1 MEWSN
6 ATPPTVL
13 KQGKCDCDD
22 EYTGRKCD
30 TEIMYEFTILA
41 LSPSNQQRGS
51 LRCFNDM
58 ASFVENY
65 HGAYDRPV
73 EPFEVDWCGGRFHQ
87 PRFSRMAGCR
97 QLKSSSTEVREI
109 VVAVVLSRG
118 DVRSSSCLAELE
130 NAALDLDD
138 MKWKDQDKLWRT
150 TTVVDVGPC
159 DGHAVV
165 LAIKDTKSKKSR
177 KSRQLL

>member
-22 EYTGRKCD
+22 EFTGKDCD
-30 TEIMYEFTILA
+30 TEIIYEFTILA
-41 LSPSNQQRGS
+41 LSPSNQQRGT
-51 LRCFNDM
+51 LRCENDLF
-58 ASFVENY
+58 SFVEKYN
-65 HGAYDRPV
+65 GSYDLV
-73 EPFEVDWCGGRFHQ
+73 VPFEVDWCGGRFHQ
-87 PRFSRMAGCR
+87 PRFSRMAGGR

-130 NAALDLDD
+130 NAARDLDD
-138 MKWKDQDKLWRT
+138 MKWKDQDKLSRT
-150 TTVVDVGPC
+150 TTIVDVGPC

-165 LAIKDTKSKKSR
+165 RAIEDTKSKKSR
-177 KSRQLL
+177 KSRQLQ